1 MLVMPGIVQAAR
13 PFYIFP
19 ELWRSRLGVTATYS
33 ILSASLIM
41 KNTITWAAYAFVRLT
56 LALMAGILTY
66 LYFGETL
73 PSLIGCLLGTVV
85 LFGATQFWASQQ
97 RRPEITD
104 FAGLLALLAVYV
116 TGAALTQQATES
128 RADNH
133 LYRFGREIEFYRAV
147 VDDYTVVRPATYATT
162 VRVSA
167 VRVGG
172 KWQPA
177 LGGIRVS
184 IPRDLGV
191 AAPTYGDVWLVRGAP
206 APSKAPLNP
215 GEFDYRRYLEYH
227 QVYHQQFVHPDQ
239 YRKIATAPPSYLR
252 AVAMRT
258 ARVLDGVF
266 HDYVH
271 AKREYALASALVL
284 GIKDDVD
291 QETKQ
296 AYANTGT
303 THIMAVSGLQ
313 VGLLFGAVTWVLGRI
328 PGRRGATFR
337 LVSALLG
344 LGIIWSY
351 AFLTGLSASVLRAA
365 VMFTFIIV
373 ARASGRQT
381 NMFNTLAVAAFCLLC
396 YDPYLLC
403 DVGFQL
409 SFLAVISIVYIQPR
423 IVAWVDVQG
432 YFLSKQKPW
441 QSKQV
446 RWFWQKTSWLMNNVW
461 QATALS
467 LAAQVATFPLGLYYF
482 HQFPLSF
489 LLSNLV
495 AVPISSGAVYVGLGL
510 LLLKGIVAVI
520 GLFSTGLAG
529 VLDFLP
535 QIVGRLF
542 EVMIWMFNEY
552 IFWIGSFMPGAL
564 ISGIHVTAPQA
575 WLIFAIILVLL
586 VFLARRHLVWLGMA
600 CALMGVFASSSIWA
614 ARRLAPDERLVFYSI
629 PRRSVVGFWQ
639 GAAAHIVSVD
649 SLPLTETERTYRI
662 VPGIIQREAR
672 QVNYHTHWRSSKV
685 PVHRPDSSGMVLA
698 VWRGVR
704 VAFVSGRLDG
714 ARQPCAV
721 DVVVLRRNARVW
733 PETLEF
739 VFGRQPTI
747 IFDSSC
753 KSWYVASLQAKLQV
767 AGWQTHDLTLQGA
780 YTRQPSTVR
789 AGK

>member
-1 MLVMPGIVQAAR
+1 MKDTIS
-13 PFYIFP
+13 
-19 ELWRSRLGVTATYS
+19 W
-33 ILSASLIM
+33 AS
-41 KNTITWAAYAFVRLT
+41 YAFVRLT

-66 LYFGETL
+66 LYAGELL
-73 PSLIGCLLGTVV
+73 PPLAWWLVGVV
-85 LFGATQFWASQQ
+85 LLFGTAQFWASRQ
-97 RRPEITD
+97 RRPEATD
-104 FAGLLALLAVYV
+104 AVGLLALLAVYV
-116 TGAALTQQATES
+116 AGATLAQQATES
-128 RADNH
+128 RSASH
-133 LYRFGREIEFYRAV
+133 LYRFGEKIEFYRAV

-167 VRVGG
+167 VRVSG

-184 IPRDLGV
+184 IPRDSGV
-191 AAPTYGDVWLVRGAP
+191 AAPLYGDVWLVRGAP

-227 QVYHQQFVHPDQ
+227 QVYHQQFIHPDQ
-239 YRKIATAPPSYLR
+239 YRKIATAPPSLLR
-252 AVAMRT
+252 AAAMR
-258 ARVLDGVF
+258 AAKVVDGVF
-266 HDYVH
+266 HQYVH

-284 GIKDDVD
+284 GLKDEVD

-313 VGLLFGAVTWVLGRI
+313 VGLLFGAVTLGLSLI
-328 PGRRGATFR
+328 PGRRGATFQ

-344 LGIIWSY
+344 LGVIWSY

-365 VMFTFIIV
+365 VMFTFIIA
-373 ARASGRQT
+373 ARTSGRQT

-409 SFLAVISIVYIQPR
+409 SFLAVISIVYLQPR
-423 IVAWVDVQG
+423 LVALLDVRG
-432 YFLSKQKPW
+432 YFLTRQQPW
-441 QSKQV
+441 QSKPTQ
-446 RWFWQKTSWLMNNVW
+446 RFWKATGWLLDKTW

-510 LLLKGIVAVI
+510 LVLKGVVAFI
-520 GLFSTGLAG
+520 GLFSAGLAG

-535 QIVGRLF
+535 KGVALLF
-542 EVMIWMFNEY
+542 EAMIWLFNEY
-552 IFWIGSFMPGAL
+552 IFWIGRAMPGAL

-575 WLIFAIILVLL
+575 WLIFAVILVLL
-586 VFLARRHLVWLGMA
+586 AFLARRHLAWLGVA
-600 CALMGVFASSSIWA
+600 CGLMGGFAGSRVWA
-614 ARRLAPDERLVFYSI
+614 ARHLAPDERLIFYSI

-639 GAAAHIVSVD
+639 GAAATIVTAD
-649 SLPLTETERTYRI
+649 SLPLSETERTYRI

-672 QVNYHTHWRSSKV
+672 RVSYYCGWQSSAV
-685 PVHRPDSSGMVLA
+685 PARADSSGLVLA
-698 VWRGVR
+698 VWRGIR
-704 VAFVSGRLDG
+704 VAFVAGRLAG

-733 PETLEF
+733 PENLEAT
-739 VFGRQPTI
+739 FGRKPTI

-753 KSWYVASLQAKLQV
+753 KSWYVTSLQPKLQA
-767 AGWQTHDLTLQGA
+767 AGWQTHDLTAQGA
-780 YTRQPSTVR
+780 FTWQPIPLM
-789 AGK
+789 AEN